1 VQHRPCFEEA
11 ATSARRSSNGGQA
24 TVGRMSYWTLAMFRV
39 YRIMMEKVNLGI
51 LVKREKLRKP
61 PKIAHNKL
69 HKSINIWRLKIR
81 DE

>member
-1 VQHRPCFEEA
+1 
-11 ATSARRSSNGGQA
+11 
-24 TVGRMSYWTLAMFRV
+24 MSYWTLAMFRV